1 MPLHI
6 TLQPTQVREQQIL
19 RRHEITNFEH
29 DRPEVLVILRDGQQL
44 AQVEQLSLVPQSM
57 VQVPKLS
64 LQLLTI
70 VLPSTNP
77 QLCPTFGS
85 D

>member
-6 TLQPTQVREQQIL
+6 TPQPTQVHKQQIL

-29 DRPEVLVILRDGQQL
+29 DRPEVLVILREGRQL

-64 LQLLTI
+64 LQLLTK
-70 VLPSTNP
+70 VLPSTKP

>member
-6 TLQPTQVREQQIL
+6 MLQSTQVRKQQIL

-29 DRPEVLVILRDGQQL
+29 DRPEVLVILRDGRQL

-64 LQLLTI
+64 L
-70 VLPSTNP
+70 
-77 QLCPTFGS
+77 
-85 D
+85 